1 VSKPFQYI
9 DLYQNKS
16 RLKWISISIAILIGL
31 GSIIYTNSLVSE
43 LREREKRLISLYAST
58 IEFTG
63 NYGIAENLM
72 FVFQEIVITNNS
84 IPVILTD
91 EDGNPID
98 YKNVKVDSSQGLNKV
113 MERLK
118 KELVIMKT
126 EHEPI
131 LVSLRTEDGEI
142 LQNQYVY
149 YRNSLL
155 LTQLRYYPYA
165 QLSVIFVFV
174 LLAYTAF
181 SYSRTAEQNRV
192 WVGLAKET
200 AHQLGTPI
208 SSLMA
213 WLEVLRSEPSM
224 WSNEVANEFD
234 KDIKKLEMITQR
246 FSSIG
251 SVPSLQEEDV
261 VEVIKNTLNYL
272 KPRISSKVKL
282 VVIHNEQPIYCHLNK
297 ALFDWVIEN
306 LCKNAVDAMSG
317 IGLIEIEIQSDAKGV
332 IIDISDNGRGIPK
345 NKLKYVFQPG
355 YTTKTRGWG
364 LGLTLV
370 KRIIENYH
378 RGRIFVKNS
387 QENTG
392 TTFRIILPK

>member
-31 GSIIYTNSLVSE
+31 GSIIYTNGLVSE

-91 EDGNPID
+91 EDGKPID

-118 KELVIMKT
+118 KELVLMKT

-213 WLEVLRSEPSM
+213 WLEVLRTEPSM